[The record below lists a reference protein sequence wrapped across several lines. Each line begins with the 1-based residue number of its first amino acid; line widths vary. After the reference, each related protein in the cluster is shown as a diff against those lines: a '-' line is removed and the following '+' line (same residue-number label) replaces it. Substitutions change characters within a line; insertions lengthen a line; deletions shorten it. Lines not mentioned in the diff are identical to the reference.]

1 MRFFKTAFLPVMMLL
16 TCAGLA
22 RADVKVVASIKPIH
36 SLVALVM
43 QDAGVPVLLI
53 EGVGSPHSYSLKP
66 SQARE
71 LQAADIIFWIGPDLE
86 AFLENSIENIA
97 ANAVSVRLIESPYLS
112 KLGFR
117 EAGAFDAHGHKPD
130 DHRHEDD
137 HNDHKD
143 DHGHDESRH
152 DDHGPD
158 DHGHDE
164 SRHDASDP
172 HIWLDPQNAK
182 LLVQEIAKTLA
193 GTDPENAALYRANAA
208 ALMNKLD
215 SLTAEIEA
223 ELRPVRDKGFVVFH
237 DGYQYFERRFGLS
250 AIGSITLSPEVMP
263 GADRIRELRK
273 KIRQLDA
280 RCVFSEPQF
289 EPRLVA
295 TVTENSGAGSGVL
308 DPLGAALDDGPQLY
322 FTLIREMARSVKECL
337 TRAGS

>member
-1 MRFFKTAFLPVMMLL
+1 MMLL

-71 LQAADIIFWIGPDLE
+71 LQAADIVFWIGPDLE

-117 EAGAFDAHGHKPD
+117 EAGAFDARGHKLD

-152 DDHGPD
+152 D
-158 DHGHDE
+158 E
-164 SRHDASDP
+164 SDP

-263 GADRIRELRK
+263 GAARIRELRK
-273 KIRQLDA
+273 KISQLDA

-289 EPRLVA
+289 EPKLVA

>member
-1 MRFFKTAFLPVMMLL
+1 MMLL

-43 QDAGVPVLLI
+43 QDVGVPVLLI

-71 LQAADIIFWIGPDLE
+71 LQAADIVFWIGPDLE
-86 AFLENSIENIA
+86 AFLENPIENIA

-117 EAGAFDAHGHKPD
+117 EAGAFDAHGHKPN

-143 DHGHDESRH
+143 DHGHDE
-152 DDHGPD
+152 
-158 DHGHDE
+158 
-164 SRHDASDP
+164 SDP

-193 GTDPENAALYRANAA
+193 GTDPENAAIYRANAA

-215 SLTAEIEA
+215 RLTAEIEA
-223 ELRPVRDKGFVVFH
+223 ELRPARDKGFVVFH